1 MSPPAE
7 SSPSWRLFSRAISH
21 HFSGSNP
28 ALPVMESADWDAMYE
43 LCHRHGL
50 FPLVN
55 RALQPLPPELFPD
68 PYRERF
74 RNAAAAVTL
83 RSLQL
88 QQEMQRLISLLTG
101 AGIAVIPF
109 KGPVLA
115 EQAYGDVGL
124 RDFVDL
130 DLLVSKAQVA
140 DAVLLLGDHGY
151 LPSTEISGCDWP
163 KLLKRT
169 NEVDLRHATKPWVV
183 EVHWDF
189 AKPWFGLTFP
199 LDKLWEG
206 ADPGSSQNRL
216 DDIDTVLQLCIHGT
230 NHYWDKLK
238 WLVDVDRFVRSVA
251 DLDWDELLLR
261 SERAG
266 CRRALLLGLSL
277 ADSCLGLPLPVT
289 AKRQIS
295 ACKSL
300 QWLSNFARNG
310 WLLSGE
316 SKRLL
321 AGRVIYLLLCR
332 ETLQDRFLAI
342 VHGVKSRRL

>member
-1 MSPPAE
+1 MAPT
-7 SSPSWRLFSRAISH
+7 
-21 HFSGSNP
+21 
-28 ALPVMESADWDAMYE
+28 DWEAMYG
-43 LCHRHGL
+43 LCRRHGL

-55 RALQPLPPELFPD
+55 RALQSSPPELFPD

-88 QQEMQRLISLLTG
+88 QQEMRRLIALLAA
-101 AGIAVIPF
+101 AGIPLIFF

-130 DLLVSKAQVA
+130 DFLVPKTQVGPAVFLLAE
-140 DAVLLLGDHGY
+140 HGY
-151 LPSTEISGCDWP
+151 QVPAEISDRDWQ
-163 KLLKRT
+163 KLLAMT
-169 NEVDLRHATKPWVV
+169 NEINVQHAKQSWAV

-199 LDKLWEG
+199 LDRLWDG

-216 DDIDTVLQLCIHGT
+216 GDIDTVLQLCIHGT

-238 WLVDVDRFVRSVA
+238 WLVDVDRFVRSVP
-251 DLDWDELLLR
+251 DLDWIELLLR
-261 SERAG
+261 AERAG
-266 CRRALLLGLSL
+266 CRRALLLGLSM
-277 ADSCLGLPLPVT
+277 ADSCLGLPLPDAV
-289 AKRQIS
+289 KRQIS
-295 ACKSL
+295 ACNGL
-300 QWLSNFARNG
+300 RWLSNFTRNG

-332 ETLQDRFLAI
+332 ESLRDRFLAI
-342 VHGVKSRRL
+342 VRGVKSRRL